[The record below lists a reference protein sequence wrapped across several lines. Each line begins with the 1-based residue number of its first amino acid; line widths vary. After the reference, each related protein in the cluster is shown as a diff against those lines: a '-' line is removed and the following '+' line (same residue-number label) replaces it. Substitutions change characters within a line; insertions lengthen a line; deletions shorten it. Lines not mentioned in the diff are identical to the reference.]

1 MSPYQLL
8 KSESG
13 PDLGIFKIRIDHQ
26 RNNRNQHV
34 LKAAVLETV
43 DSANVVAITPNQEII
58 MVRQFRF
65 GIGRETLEIPGGMV
79 DKGEEMQSACARE
92 LLEET
97 GYASTQWRYLGPIQS
112 NPVFMDSLLHQ
123 YIATG
128 TVLVKEELQLDPAEQ
143 IEVICLP
150 QEEVR
155 QLIIDRTIQ
164 HPHTLTA
171 LIQYFWEMDQKQA
184 SSENAD

>member
-8 KSESG
+8 KSEPG
-13 PDLGIFKIRIDHQ
+13 PDLGIFKIRFDHQ
-26 RNNRNQHV
+26 KNNRNQHV
-34 LKAAVLETV
+34 LKATVLEAP

-58 MVRQFRF
+58 LVRQYRF

-79 DKGEEMQSACARE
+79 DKGEDIPAACARE

-97 GYASTQWRYLGPIQS
+97 GYASNQWRYLGPIQS

-123 YIATG
+123 YIATD
-128 TVLVKEELQLDPAEQ
+128 TVLVNETLKLDPAEQ
-143 IEVICLP
+143 IEVVCLS

-155 QLIIDRTIQ
+155 KLILDRTIQ

-171 LIQYFWEMDQKQA
+171 LMQYFWEIDRR
-184 SSENAD
+184 

>member
-1 MSPYQLL
+1 MPPYQCL

-26 RNNRNQHV
+26 KNSRNGHI
-34 LKAAVLETV
+34 LKATVLETV
-43 DSANVVAITPNQEII
+43 DSANVLAITPNQEII
-58 MVRQFRF
+58 LVRQFRF
-65 GIGRETLEIPGGMV
+65 GIGQETLEIPGGMV
-79 DKGEEMQSACARE
+79 EEGEDIQAACARE

-97 GYASTQWRYLGPIQS
+97 GYASTQWRYLGPVQS

-123 YIATG
+123 YIAMDV
-128 TVLVKEELQLDPAEQ
+128 VLVKEELNLDPAEQ
-143 IEVICLP
+143 IEVVCLP

-155 QLIIDRTIQ
+155 QLIIDRKIQ

-171 LIQYFWEMDQKQA
+171 LMQYFWEIDQIK
-184 SSENAD
+184 

>member
-13 PDLGIFKIRIDHQ
+13 PDLGIFKVRVDHQ
-26 RNNRNQHV
+26 KNNRNQHV
-34 LKAAVLETV
+34 LKATVLEAP
-43 DSANVVAITPNQEII
+43 DSANVVAITPDQKII
-58 MVRQFRF
+58 LVRQYRF

-79 DKGEEMQSACARE
+79 DEGEDAQTACARE

-97 GYASTQWRYLGPIQS
+97 GYASANWQSLGSVQS

-123 YIATG
+123 YIATD
-128 TVLVKEELQLDPAEQ
+128 TILTKAERHLDPAEQ
-143 IEVICLP
+143 IEVVCLP
-150 QEEVR
+150 REEVR
-155 QLIIDRTIQ
+155 QLILNRTIQ

-171 LIQYFWEMDQKQA
+171 LMQYFWEIDQQ
-184 SSENAD
+184 

>member
-1 MSPYQLL
+1 MSPYQCL

-26 RNNRNQHV
+26 KNSRNGHV
-34 LKAAVLETV
+34 LKATVLEAV
-43 DSANVVAITPNQEII
+43 DSANVLAITPNQEII
-58 MVRQFRF
+58 LVRQFRF
-65 GIGRETLEIPGGMV
+65 GIGKETLEIPGGMIE
-79 DKGEEMQSACARE
+79 KGEDIQTACARE

-97 GYASTQWRYLGPIQS
+97 GYASSQWQYLGPIQS

-123 YIATG
+123 YIARDTI
-128 TVLVKEELQLDPAEQ
+128 LVKEELDLDPAEQ
-143 IEVICLP
+143 IEVVCLP

-155 QLIIDRTIQ
+155 RLILNRTIQ

-171 LIQYFWEMDQKQA
+171 LMQYFWQTTR
-184 SSENAD
+184 